1 MTDTTR
7 DAPGESRLY
16 TELAAWW
23 PLFSP
28 PSHYVEEAEYVLSL
42 IHPAGAAEG
51 RTLLE
56 LGSGGGSL
64 AWHLK
69 PHFRTTLSDL
79 SAGMVEVSR
88 AANPECE
95 HFVGDMRTLR
105 VGRRFD
111 VVFIHDAITYLTDG
125 ASVQAA
131 LETAAAHLAPGGT
144 LLVMPDHVRETF
156 APAAE
161 VGGEDGDD
169 GRALRF
175 MEWTYDPDPHDET
188 FEFVFSIVF
197 RHADG
202 TVTSELDRHVGGLF
216 PRAAWLGWLRD
227 AGFSAQVFTDPWDR
241 EIFLCV
247 GSGS

>member
-1 MTDTTR
+1 MSDLTR
-7 DAPGESRLY
+7 SASARSRLY

-28 PSHYVEEAEYVLSL
+28 PSDYEEEAEYVLSL
-42 IHPAGAAEG
+42 IHPAGAGGG

-69 PHFRTTLSDL
+69 SQFRTTLSDL
-79 SAGMVEVSR
+79 SAEMVEVSR

-105 VGRRFD
+105 LGRRFD
-111 VVFIHDAITYLTDG
+111 VVLIHDAIGYLTDG
-125 ASVQAA
+125 ASVLAA
-131 LETAAAHLAPGGT
+131 LETAAAHLNPGGT
-144 LLVMPDHVRETF
+144 LLVTPDHLRETF

-175 MEWTYDPDPHDET
+175 MEWTYDPNPDDET

-216 PRAAWLGWLRD
+216 PRASWLGWLQG
-227 AGFSAQVFTDPWDR
+227 AGFDAEVVTDPWDR

-247 GSGS
+247 RK